1 MEDKNLNPGTIP
13 EDMPALDL
21 DHFENQPQTS
31 EALEPLFREPPI
43 AEEAIPSVDLTVPQE
58 DTVIPDAPSPESIDE
73 VPDVSDSPVEAVVT
87 EENGIPESGDIVPVS
102 IPELPADEP
111 VTADTKA
118 ADARGE
124 EAAQALP
131 AETGE
136 MLPEETE
143 LPARNFSEFDVP
155 MDEPAPEL
163 PVIPEPAVPEEI
175 SDNTVVFDLNLPES
189 TANTDGMEQPYQDQP
204 MESAAQSQEEAVAVP
219 EAPTPAPGRRSGK
232 PVKETSSVRKARPKS
247 RKGDGLFGIPH
258 LLATLLWLAIIVAI
272 GVSLGRMLWLCAS
285 DVLAFGRE
293 SKEVVITIETDD
305 TIDDIAEKLHEKGL
319 IKYPGLFKIYADIAV
334 DDGEIAPGTYTLD
347 TILDYHAL
355 VSSMS
360 SSSSHRAVVE
370 DVLIPEGYSCRQ
382 IFELLEQNGICTV
395 AELEAYAANGVFQ
408 DFWFLEGV
416 ARGDKYCL
424 EGFLFPDTYDFYANS
439 TPREALGKMLLGF
452 NSRIDQDEITERL
465 TTLNERL
472 SAKMK
477 ANGCSDDF
485 IAENQ
490 ITLYELLTVASLIE
504 EETAGAS
511 ESPNIASVIY
521 NRLTENEVYER
532 YLGIDAAIIYATG
545 DAENVDTSIDS
556 PYNTY
561 TNAGLTPTPISNPGL
576 SSINAALDFA
586 ETDYYYYV
594 LNPETQLHQ
603 FSKTYEE
610 HQEWIEKFR
619 GE

>member
-1 MEDKNLNPGTIP
+1 MEDKNLNPGSTP

-21 DHFENQPQTS
+21 DSFVAESQDTEN
-31 EALEPLFREPPI
+31 LEPLFQELPAAS
-43 AEEAIPSVDLTVPQE
+43 AEESTVDQVSLATAPAEEPVVADTIDDAPLVVDAEQPLEEVHPADDAPQE
-58 DTVIPDAPSPESIDE
+58 MSDAISDAVDAHPSPETPAE
-73 VPDVSDSPVEAVVT
+73 GSDMLPAEA
-87 EENGIPESGDIVPVS
+87 
-102 IPELPADEP
+102 PELPP
-111 VTADTKA
+111 
-118 ADARGE
+118 
-124 EAAQALP
+124 
-131 AETGE
+131 
-136 MLPEETE
+136 
-143 LPARNFSEFDVP
+143 RNFSEFDIPVDTP
-155 MDEPAPEL
+155 TSEEPVDL
-163 PVIPEPAVPEEI
+163 SPATPAQAT
-175 SDNTVVFDLNLPES
+175 DNTVVFDLNLPES
-189 TANTDGMEQPYQDQP
+189 TANSDVMEQPIEPAAETAEEFTADQD
-204 MESAAQSQEEAVAVP
+204 SAPPAPAPLPKEP
-219 EAPTPAPGRRSGK
+219 TKEAPAL
-232 PVKETSSVRKARPKS
+232 RKGRPKAK
-247 RKGDGLFGIPH
+247 KGDGFWGIPH

-272 GVSLGRMLWLCAS
+272 GVSLGKMLWLCAS

-293 SKEVVITIETDD
+293 SKEVVITIDTDD
-305 TIDDIAEKLHEKGL
+305 GIDEIAQKLHEKGL

-370 DVLIPEGYSCRQ
+370 DVLIPEGYNCRQ

-395 AELEAYAANGVFQ
+395 AELEEYAANGEFQ
-408 DFWFLEGV
+408 EFWFLDGV
-416 ARGDKYCL
+416 ERGDKYCL

-452 NSRIDQDEITERL
+452 NSRIDQEEVTAQL
-465 TTLNERL
+465 VTLNERL

-477 ANGCSDDF
+477 ANGCSEEF

-490 ITLYELLTVASLIE
+490 IDLYDLLTVASLIE

-521 NRLTENEVYER
+521 NRLTQNEVYER

-545 DAENVDTSIDS
+545 DAENIDTGIDS

-561 TNAGLTPTPISNPGL
+561 INAGLTPTPISNPGL

-586 ETDYYYYV
+586 DTDYYYYV

-619 GE
+619 GD